1 MRMSSKLKAAV
12 AALAVLALSGCVA
25 TVRNHGYAPSDDE
38 LQNIIVG
45 VDTRTTVEDII
56 GRPSTSGVLTE
67 SAFYYL
73 ADRRRH
79 FGVRAPQVL
88 DRQLVAISFDGEGV
102 VANIERFTL
111 EDGRVV
117 PLSRRVTDS
126 AVQDSTFLRQ
136 LLGNLGRFDPGA
148 VFGGGDTGPGA

>member
-1 MRMSSKLKAAV
+1 
-12 AALAVLALSGCVA
+12 
-25 TVRNHGYAPSDDE
+25 
-38 LQNIIVG
+38 IIVG

-136 LLGNLGRFDPGA
+136 LLGNLGRFDAGA
-148 VFGGGDTGPGA
+148 VFGGGNTGPGA

>member
-1 MRMSSKLKAAV
+1 MKQGTVWRAGLA
-12 AALAVLALSGCVA
+12 AVLAIAVSACA
-25 TVRNHGYAPSDDE
+25 PTFRNHGYAPTDAE
-38 LQNIIVG
+38 LQEIIVG
-45 VDTRTTVEDII
+45 VDTRASVEDTI

-79 FGVRAPQVL
+79 FAFRAPEVV
-88 DRQLVAISFDGEGV
+88 DRQLVAVSFDRAGV

-126 AVQDSTFLRQ
+126 TVQDNTFLRQ
-136 LLGNLGRFDPGA
+136 LLGNIGRFDPGR
-148 VFGGGDTGPGA
+148 VLGGGDGF